1 MIFVTVGTQLPF
13 TRLIDAMDEIA
24 GRLDEEIIAQTGPGE
39 GNWSNLDCRKNLE
52 PEEFGKLFS
61 AARVIVAHAGIGTI
75 LSARSRRKPLILLPR
90 RFSFGEHRNDHQMAT
105 AGQVKSPPRHLYCR
119 ECREPGAADPARGSG
134 TGQRGREP
142 RTHGADFPVEG
153 DHRLMMK
160 LAG

>member
-105 AGQVKSPPRHLYCR
+105 AGQVKSLPGIYIAENVENL
-119 ECREPGAADPARGSG
+119 EPLIRRADLEPASEAESPARTALIS
-134 TGQRGREP
+134 
-142 RTHGADFPVEG
+142 
-153 DHRLMMK
+153 RLK
-160 LAG
+160 EIIG